1 MKSFFGILLI
11 LITVYGANAQK
22 TSVECVRSVPV
33 PILKKSVFPKK
44 TFNLT
49 KSKEN
54 PGEMIGYEKVKV
66 NKGSDLTIVNAG
78 CENYTLTFQFL
89 VKNQNRPTTDTKFW
103 YKTAIELMNSI
114 KKGIRSVDLDLI
126 NRGLR
131 AVTTYLHKTKK
142 PKFENYLE
150 FGGTDIRD
158 TVVLDKVSQQA
169 GKHKVAIS
177 FSVGPL

>member
-1 MKSFFGILLI
+1 MKSLLGIILI
-11 LITVYGANAQK
+11 LITVFGVDAQK
-22 TSVECVRSVPV
+22 TSVECVRAVPV

-49 KSKEN
+49 KNKEN

-66 NKGSDLTIVNAG
+66 NKDIDLTIVNAG
-78 CENYTLTFQFL
+78 CENYTLNFQFM
-89 VKNQNRPTTDTKFW
+89 VKNQKRPTTETNFW
-103 YKTAIELMNSI
+103 YQTAIDLMNSI

-126 NRGLR
+126 SRGLR
-131 AVTTYLHKTKK
+131 AVANYLHKTKK

-169 GKHKVAIS
+169 GKHKISIS